1 MKTYFNWSTGKD
13 SALALYHLRRDPR
26 YSVERLLTSVNA
38 SHDRVSMHGLRRSLL
53 ERQIA
58 ALGLAASTLELPEQ
72 PDMALYE
79 NTMRQAVTD
88 LHSEGFRAAAF
99 GDIFLE
105 DLRRYREEKLA
116 PLGITA
122 VFPIWKRSTRELMEE
137 FIALGFKAVV
147 VCVNLGVL
155 DASFAGRE
163 LDAAFVA
170 DLPANVDPC
179 GENGEFHTFC
189 YAGPVFKEEIRF
201 ERGEKVFREYGSTGL
216 SERET
221 EDGRTTSTSSHRFCF
236 ADLVPV

>member
-13 SALALYHLRRDPR
+13 SALALYHLKRDPR
-26 YSVERLLTSVNA
+26 YGVERLLTSVNA
-38 SHDRVSMHGLRRSLL
+38 SHNRVSMHGLRRSLL

-58 ALGLAASTLELPEQ
+58 ALGLPASTLELPEQ
-72 PDMALYE
+72 PDMAEYE
-79 NTMRQAVTD
+79 NTMRQAVAD

-116 PLGITA
+116 SLGIAA
-122 VFPIWKRSTRELMEE
+122 VFPIWKRNTRELIEE

-155 DASFAGRE
+155 NASFAGRE

-170 DLPANVDPC
+170 DLPGNVDPC

-201 ERGEKVFREYGSTGL
+201 ERGEKVFREYGSTGQFATQTAGL
-216 SERET
+216 
-221 EDGRTTSTSSHRFCF
+221 TTSSSDHRFCF
-236 ADLVPV
+236 ADLLPA